1 MLAVLGLDSLDQ
13 LTTQTVPADI
23 LRADPLPLPGATPEH
38 VALAEL
44 AGIAGKNVLARS
56 FIGLGYHPTLTPNV
70 TSLDM
75 EVLPVATSVH
85 ITRLMGMPVSGSV
98 MTENSP

>member
-1 MLAVLGLDSLDQ
+1 MTTLQQLEHTDAFVARHIGPSDADVSAMLAVLGLDSLDQ

-44 AGIAGKNVLARS
+44 AGIAGKNVLA
-56 FIGLGYHPTLTPNV
+56 
-70 TSLDM
+70 
-75 EVLPVATSVH
+75 
-85 ITRLMGMPVSGSV
+85 
-98 MTENSP
+98 